1 MSDRLRW
8 RPWTLPSN
16 LSGSNQSEAASSRA
30 NFRLVTGR
38 WSCRAKFR
46 DRQRSHSAALEL
58 RMRAHGFY
66 NRAARFAHFQQSKV
80 EKSMATAKKTIAAKK
95 AAPAAKKTVAAP
107 KSAVAKKPAASAATL
122 KPIKTA
128 FNKTTLQAHL
138 AEVAGVEPKAAKAVL
153 AALEATIVASMNKK
167 GLGEFTLPGLLKITA
182 QSIPA
187 KKKRRGIDPFTKVE
201 REFAA
206 KPATV
211 RVKVRPLKK
220 IKDASL

>member
-1 MSDRLRW
+1 MAQGRF
-8 RPWTLPSN
+8 
-16 LSGSNQSEAASSRA
+16 RA
-30 NFRLVTGR
+30 I
-38 WSCRAKFR
+38 
-46 DRQRSHSAALEL
+46 QRSASTALEL
-58 RMRAHGFY
+58 RVLARGFY
-66 NRAARFAHFQQSKV
+66 NRVARFAHSHQSKAN
-80 EKSMATAKKTIAAKK
+80 KPMAIAKKTIAAKK
-95 AAPAAKKTVAAP
+95 AAPVAKKAVSAP
-107 KSAVAKKPAASAATL
+107 KAAVTKKPAASVAPL

-128 FNKTTLQAHL
+128 FNKTTLQVHL

-153 AALEATIVASMNKK
+153 AALEATIVASMSKK

-182 QSIPA
+182 QAIPA